1 VNVFDLDRSLVGDY
15 ERFARSFTQIRSP
28 DIRERVEEMY
38 SSGRFWPEPLI
49 SINPHFERG
58 ASITDLV
65 TDGSL
70 HSETSSIFRVDGQPI
85 TLYRHRLQPIID
97 HGRATPEC
105 APHARQP
112 KADSR
117 NAAKRLVYSITSS
130 AAASSDCGMVRASAF
145 AVFRLIVSSY
155 LVGACTGRSAGFS
168 PLRIRST

>member
-70 HSETSSIFRVDGQPI
+70 HSETSS
-85 TLYRHRLQPIID
+85 LYRHRLQPIID